1 VDKQILLVDDD
12 IDDHEI
18 FCMALENLE
27 NCYKCIFA
35 KDGIEALEIL
45 KNEEIFIPDI
55 IFLDLN
61 MPRMNG
67 IECLYE
73 IKKNHRTS
81 HIPVIMYST
90 SSDPKIV
97 EGVKDL
103 GASEYLVK
111 PSRIETLSGLL
122 GQIFKNH
129 FFSK

>member
-1 VDKQILLVDDD
+1 MDKQVLLVDDD

-67 IECLYE
+67 IDCLYE
-73 IKKNHRTS
+73 IKK
-81 HIPVIMYST
+81 IIVPAIFL
-90 SSDPKIV
+90 SSCILLPLIRKLLKELKIWV
-97 EGVKDL
+97 L
-103 GASEYLVK
+103 RNIL
-111 PSRIETLSGLL
+111 
-122 GQIFKNH
+122 
-129 FFSK
+129 